1 MRPTFAFD
9 ERSFARHQHPPFGPG
24 GQRHRRGHRR
34 GRRGR
39 MARGDVRTAI
49 LLLLEEEPMHGY
61 QIMQAIADRTGGRWT
76 PSPGAVY
83 PAINQLEDEG
93 LVILHAESGRKVVAL
108 TDEGRAAVAENR
120 GSWTNPFG
128 DGEDAGPDLRDL
140 VMQLGSAAR
149 QVVVTGAPAQ
159 VEEAARI
166 LSEARRALYL
176 LLADGPQ
183 DPATDEPSQQ

>member
-120 GSWTNPFG
+120 GSWTDPFA

-183 DPATDEPSQQ
+183 DPVTDEPSQQ

>member
-1 MRPTFAFD
+1 MRHQFAPD

-24 GQRHRRGHRR
+24 GPRHRRGHRR

-49 LLLLEEEPMHGY
+49 LLLLDEEPMHGY
-61 QIMQAIADRTGGRWT
+61 QLMQAIADRTGGRWT

-83 PAINQLEDEG
+83 PAINLLEDEG
-93 LVILHAESGRKVVAL
+93 LVISHADSGRKVIEL
-108 TDEGRAAVAENR
+108 TDQGRATVAENKD
-120 GSWTNPFG
+120 SWTDPFA
-128 DGEDAGPDLRDL
+128 DDEEAGPDLRNL

-149 QVVVTGAPAQ
+149 QVVMTGSPTQ
-159 VEEAARI
+159 VDEAARI
-166 LSEARRALYL
+166 LSEARRSLYL

-183 DPATDEPSQQ
+183 DTAAAES

>member
-1 MRPTFAFD
+1 MRHTFAPD

-61 QIMQAIADRTGGRWT
+61 QLMQAIADRTGGRWT

-93 LVILHAESGRKVVAL
+93 LVISHAESGRKVVEL
-108 TDEGRAAVAENR
+108 TDEGRSAVAENR
-120 GSWTNPFG
+120 DSWTDPFAG
-128 DGEDAGPDLRDL
+128 SEDAGPDLRDL

-149 QVVVTGAPAQ
+149 QVVMTGSPAQ
-159 VEEAARI
+159 VEDAARI
-166 LSEARRALYL
+166 LSEARRSLYL

-183 DPATDEPSQQ
+183 ATADESSSAS